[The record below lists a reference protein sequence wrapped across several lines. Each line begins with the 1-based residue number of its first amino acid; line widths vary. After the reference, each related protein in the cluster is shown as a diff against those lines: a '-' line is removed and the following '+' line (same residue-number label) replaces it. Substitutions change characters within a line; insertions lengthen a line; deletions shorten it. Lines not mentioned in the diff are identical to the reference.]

1 MNPKAL
7 SLVSW
12 TFQNVAMT
20 LLMKASV
27 QGSHYSTCV
36 AVLMDEAIKLVV
48 CYAIL
53 SMYYYRGIGTSY
65 AQVRDQEELGLSSPV
80 EEPMNQKRT
89 LGGLLE
95 FLEIEVFGSVS
106 DFIYMCVPAICYAV
120 QKNLSFV
127 AITNLSPA
135 LYQVLFQGKNL
146 TTAFFSY
153 LMLGKHFSHRQKF
166 SLILLGVGVALME
179 FSSLSEDSHTGSGSI
194 LKGTIAVACACVSSG
209 FSGVYIERAIKRGD
223 TVDKPY
229 SLWVRNVQLSTFGV
243 IASVLMVLHD
253 DKEFVDTHGVF
264 GGFTSLVWFMVLLSS
279 VGGLVTAF
287 VMKYADNILKSFAN
301 SIAIILTAIVSTIAF
316 DFHINLLFIV
326 GTGIVLFSVHL
337 YSTGGAKVA
346 AAAATSRIT
355 PASPREMDIL
365 PMRSD
370 LTVGNTNGK

>member
-12 TFQNVAMT
+12 TFQNVSMT

-27 QGSHYSTCV
+27 QESHYSTCV

-65 AQVRDQEELGLSSPV
+65 AQVRDEEELGISSPV

-209 FSGVYIERAIKRGD
+209 FSGVYIERAIKSGD
-223 TVDKPY
+223 TTSVDKPY

-253 DKEFVDTHGVF
+253 DKQFVDTNGVF
-264 GGFTSLVWFMVLLSS
+264 GGFTSVVSHE
-279 VGGLVTAF
+279 
-287 VMKYADNILKSFAN
+287 NI
-301 SIAIILTAIVSTIAF
+301 
-316 DFHINLLFIV
+316 
-326 GTGIVLFSVHL
+326 
-337 YSTGGAKVA
+337 
-346 AAAATSRIT
+346 IT
-355 PASPREMDIL
+355 Y
-365 PMRSD
+365 
-370 LTVGNTNGK
+370 V